1 MELAGKKVLFVFVN
15 ILRCTEN
22 LNVRWDKMKKGVGN
36 GLITFN
42 YSKKKIV
49 RLWGTDYKARSVNET
64 ARQIRLCL
72 SLCPH
77 YGWMLVDSAG
87 RCIWDGCLQ

>member
-15 ILRCTEN
+15 ILRCTES

-42 YSKKKIV
+42 YNKKKIV

-64 ARQIRLCL
+64 ASQTDKTVSFSL
-72 SLCPH
+72 SPL
-77 YGWMLVDSAG
+77 WM
-87 RCIWDGCLQ
+87 DGGGCW